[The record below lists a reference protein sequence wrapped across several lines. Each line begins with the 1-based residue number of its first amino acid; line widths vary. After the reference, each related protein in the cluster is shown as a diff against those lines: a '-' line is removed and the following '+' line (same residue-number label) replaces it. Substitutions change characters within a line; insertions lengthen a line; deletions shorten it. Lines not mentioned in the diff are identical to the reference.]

1 MISPFKNFKIRFSLN
16 SDLALTDK
24 YHSISVPFSRNLL
37 FELQNIRT
45 FEEMIETDLLII
57 GAGPTGLFT
66 VFEAGLLKLK
76 CHIIDAL
83 PQVGGQL
90 SELYPKKPIFDIPG
104 YPEVLAGDLVN
115 NLMEQIKQ
123 FQPGFTFNEKADT
136 IDKLEDGT
144 FIVTTNKGT
153 KHHAKAIAI
162 AGGLGSFDPRKPLI
176 ENIEHYEDKGV
187 EYFVKDPELFRDKR
201 VVIAGG
207 GDSALDWSIFLADVA
222 SSVTLIHRRN
232 EFRGALDSVEKAQE
246 FKKLGLINLVTPAEV
261 ISLHGE
267 THLNAITIEINDQQ
281 QRIETDYF
289 IPLFGLTPKLGP
301 IANWGLDI
309 EKNAIKVDNAL
320 DYQTNIPGIYA
331 IGDVNT
337 YPGKLKLIL
346 CGFHEA
352 TLMCQSVYQ
361 RLNPGKKFVLKYTT
375 VSGVDGFDGTRKEA
389 EKAVVKSIE

>member
-1 MISPFKNFKIRFSLN
+1 MIQ
-16 SDLALTDK
+16 TD
-24 YHSISVPFSRNLL
+24 I
-37 FELQNIRT
+37 
-45 FEEMIETDLLII
+45 LII

-76 CHIIDAL
+76 CHLIDAL
-83 PQVGGQL
+83 PQPGGQL
-90 SELYPKKPIFDIPG
+90 AELYPKKPIFDIPG
-104 YPEVLAGDLVN
+104 YPSVLAGELVT

-123 FQPGFTFNEKADT
+123 FEPGFTLAETAET
-136 IDKLEDGT
+136 IDTLPDGT
-144 FIVTTNKGT
+144 FVVTTNKGT
-153 KHHAKAIAI
+153 QHQAKAVAI
-162 AGGLGSFDPRKPLI
+162 AGGLGTFEPRKPLI
-176 ENIEHYEDKGV
+176 EGIEKYEEKGV
-187 EYFVKDPELFRDKR
+187 EYFVKDPELFRNKKI
-201 VVIAGG
+201 VIAGG

-222 SSVTLIHRRN
+222 SKVTLVHRRN
-232 EFRGALDSVEKAQE
+232 EFRGALDSVEKVQE
-246 FKKLGLINLVTPAEV
+246 LKKSGKINLITPAEV
-261 ISLHGE
+261 VAIQGE
-267 THLNAITIEINDQQ
+267 GHLQSITLENEGVQQ
-281 QRIETDYF
+281 VLETDFF
-289 IPLFGLTPKLGP
+289 IPLFGLTPKLGA
-301 IANWGLDI
+301 IANWGLEI

-361 RLNPGKKFVLKYTT
+361 RLNPGKKYVLKYTT